1 MHWTLLFLFLVLLNF
16 LSSCSF
22 TTSPQVPILRGKV
35 FVEDIKREITKGYP
49 ISGAIVQA
57 LEPESERV
65 IAKTESDREGH
76 YVLYV
81 PPGGPYLI
89 RATKNNLELLDF
101 SPPIRENTIYN
112 LDLTGI
118 SSTAITLVLLET
130 AREGYDFQ
138 SVNAESIK
146 KIARFD
152 ELLERIWEIV
162 VDGGNPV
169 NDGRVLQL
177 VRELAKALFPNPQ
190 TTVEASSFL
199 TPIRNVTQN
208 KYYFKLQDAIDE
220 AQSGDTIIA
229 STGIYRENINFKGKN
244 IVLQSTNPDDPQ
256 VVAETIID
264 GGNKGSVVTFQS
276 GESSEAVLW
285 GFTIRN
291 GSGNTP
297 SPNPGLSCGGGI
309 FIKDSSPTL
318 EKNLIMQNN
327 ADYGGGVYIEN
338 GSPSLLGN
346 TIETNTSTIS
356 GGGICIIKASPT
368 IGDSN
373 VGFKNIIQN
382 NQSELGGGIY
392 VDKDSTIKSD
402 SVLWDKAFY
411 VPPSGWPEPNYTA
424 FNIFSANNHAGGSI
438 GSQVYFEACSV
449 NFTVKGLGKI
459 SIYGNTVTDQ
469 TMLFPIGTTFEIEAT
484 PETSHG
490 FLKWV
495 INGTEYSTDPCT
507 TFTASGNTN
516 IQAVFGNICK
526 IIFGIN
532 PNDGTNVGSIFVDGA
547 KVLNGETETQTIQY
561 YPEGKIINIEAQ
573 DLAGNFQSWST
584 GSNNSSI
591 SHEVT
596 GDAEVTANFTIP
608 PVKNV
613 TQGVYHSKI
622 GEATSSAQAEDIL
635 EVSPDT
641 YHENGITVPEGVT
654 LKGTGEQDATI
665 IDGGKASPGI
675 TLQSGATIEGF
686 TIQDF
691 SSSAVYVAG
700 ENCTI
705 KNNRILNNQADNGG
719 GIYVSSE
726 ANNCTI
732 TANVIENNQA
742 TNYGG
747 GIYASTC
754 SGGDIYQNTIQY
766 NQAGSAGGGI
776 YLSGNISYRDNII
789 YKNTA
794 PKCPNVSTASG
805 LCE

>member
-291 GSGNTP
+291 GSGNIP

-309 FIKDSSPTL
+309 FIKGSSPVL
-318 EKNLIMQNN
+318 KKNRIQKNS
-327 ADYGGGVYIEN
+327 AACGGGIYIED
-338 GSPSLLGN
+338 GSPSFLGN
-346 TIETNTSTIS
+346 IIEANTSTIY
-356 GGGICIIKASPT
+356 GGGICIVKAFPI
-368 IGDSN
+368 IGSSDPN
-373 VGFKNIIQN
+373 LKNIIQN
-382 NQSELGGGIY
+382 NQSGLGGGIY
-392 VDKDSTIKSD
+392 ADKESTIISD
-402 SVLWDKAFY
+402 GIPWDRTFY
-411 VPPSGWPEPNYTA
+411 APPAGWSNPSYTD
-424 FNIFSANNHAGGSI
+424 FNILSTNNHTGGSV

-449 NFTVKGLGKI
+449 NFTVEGPGEI
-459 SIYGNTVTDQ
+459 IASGRVVTNQDLLLPVGATLDLQ
-469 TMLFPIGTTFEIEAT
+469 TIPGTDH
-484 PETSHG
+484 S

-495 INGTEYSTDPCT
+495 VNGIDHSANPFL
-507 TFTASGNTN
+507 TFTVFNNTT
-516 IQAVFGNICK
+516 IQAVLTPTRVIAFK
-526 IIFGIN
+526 IS
-532 PNDGTNVGSIFVDGA
+532 PNDGTNVGSIFVDGV
-547 KVLNGETETQTIQY
+547 KVLDGEIETQTIQY

-573 DLAGNFQSWST
+573 DLAGNFQNWNT
-584 GSNNSSI
+584 GNNNSSI
-591 SHEVT
+591 SYEVAS
-596 GDAEVTANFTIP
+596 DAEVTASFTTP

-613 TQGVYHSKI
+613 TQGVYHREIS
-622 GEATSSAQAEDIL
+622 EATSSAQAKDTL
-635 EVSPDT
+635 EVSPGI
-641 YHENGITVPEGVT
+641 YYENGITVPEEVI
-654 LKGTGEQDATI
+654 LKSTGGQDATI
-665 IDGGKASPGI
+665 IDGNNTSPGI
-675 TLQSGATIEGF
+675 ILQSGATIEGF